1 MILIY
6 IYIYITANLTLTSS
20 NSIMYI
26 QQILVVIKSSLRPKN
41 ETTESFIGTGAISL
55 DTCKYHCQ
63 FHSVMS
69 TYLTIQL

>member
-1 MILIY
+1 M
-6 IYIYITANLTLTSS
+6 
-20 NSIMYI
+20 MYI